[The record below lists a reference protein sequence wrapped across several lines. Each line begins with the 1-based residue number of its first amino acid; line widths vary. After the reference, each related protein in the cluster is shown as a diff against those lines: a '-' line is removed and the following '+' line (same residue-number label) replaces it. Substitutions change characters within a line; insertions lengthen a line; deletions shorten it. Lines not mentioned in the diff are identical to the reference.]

1 MNINI
6 KNVNKD
12 KIAAWA
18 VHGFTASGAVLG
30 FLAIIS
36 IFNND
41 QVGSF
46 LWLGLA
52 LLVDGLDGTIARKIG
67 VTDKAP
73 NIDGSTLDNLIDYL
87 NYVIIPSLMIYW
99 FQMVPNGW
107 EIIIPAGVFAVS
119 LYTFANINMK
129 TEDYYFSGFP
139 ALWNIVVLYFYIL
152 NTNQYI
158 NLIVIILLSILTFI
172 PIKFVHPLRVKKLR
186 NITIFCTIIWSAT
199 TLKLITTLPNI
210 NLFND
215 EKIVLTIWI
224 LSSLYFITI
233 CGSRSLK
240 DIHFYVND

>member
-1 MNINI
+1 MNIQNI
-6 KNVNKD
+6 DKD

-41 QVGSF
+41 QTSSF

-52 LLVDGLDGTIARKIG
+52 LLVDGLDGTIARKVG
-67 VTDKAP
+67 VSDKAP

-107 EIIIPAGVFAVS
+107 DIIIPAGIFAVS

-152 NTNQYI
+152 NTNHYI
-158 NLIVIILLSILTFI
+158 NLIVIIFLSILTFI

-199 TLKLITTLPNI
+199 TLKLVTTFPEI
-210 NLFND
+210 NLFN

-224 LSSLYFITI
+224 ICSFYFAAI
-233 CGSRSLK
+233 CGSRSFK
-240 DIHFYVND
+240 DLE

>member
-1 MNINI
+1 MNIQNI
-6 KNVNKD
+6 DKD

-41 QVGSF
+41 QTSSF

-52 LLVDGLDGTIARKIG
+52 LLVDGLDGTIARKVG
-67 VTDKAP
+67 VSDKAP
-73 NIDGSTLDNLIDYL
+73 NIDGSTLDNVIDYL

-107 EIIIPAGVFAVS
+107 EIIIPASIFAVS

-152 NTNQYI
+152 NTNEYI
-158 NLIVIILLSILTFI
+158 NLIVIIFLSILTFI

-199 TLKLITTLPNI
+199 TLKLVTTFPEI
-210 NLFND
+210 NLFN

-224 LSSLYFITI
+224 ACSFYFAAI
-233 CGSRSLK
+233 CGSRSFKDLK
-240 DIHFYVND
+240 

>member
-1 MNINI
+1 MNIKI
-6 KNVNKD
+6 KKVNKD

-41 QVGSF
+41 QTSSF

-67 VTDKAP
+67 VINKAP

-107 EIIIPAGVFAVS
+107 EIIISAGIFAVS

-158 NLIVIILLSILTFI
+158 NLIIIIFLSILTFI

-186 NITIFCTIIWSAT
+186 NVTIFCTIIWSAT
-199 TLKLITTLPNI
+199 TLKLVTTFPET

-224 LSSLYFITI
+224 MCSFYFIII
-233 CGSRSLK
+233 CGSRSFKDLK
-240 DIHFYVND
+240 

>member
-6 KNVNKD
+6 KNVSKD

-41 QVGSF
+41 QTSSF

-52 LLVDGLDGTIARKIG
+52 LLVDGLDGTIARKVG
-67 VTDKAP
+67 VSDKAP

-107 EIIIPAGVFAVS
+107 EIIIPAGIFAVS

-158 NLIVIILLSILTFI
+158 NLIVIIFLSILTFI

-199 TLKLITTLPNI
+199 TLKLVTTLPEI
-210 NLFND
+210 NLFN

-224 LSSLYFITI
+224 SGKVGQSILSP
-233 CGSRSLK
+233 
-240 DIHFYVND
+240 

>member
-6 KNVNKD
+6 KNVSKD

-41 QVGSF
+41 QTSSF

-52 LLVDGLDGTIARKIG
+52 LLVDGLDGTIARKVG
-67 VTDKAP
+67 VSDKAT
-73 NIDGSTLDNLIDYL
+73 NIDGSMLDNLVDYL

-107 EIIIPAGVFAVS
+107 EIIVPAGIFAVS

-158 NLIVIILLSILTFI
+158 NLIVIIFLSILTFI
-172 PIKFVHPLRVKKLR
+172 PVKFVHPLRVKKLR

-199 TLKLITTLPNI
+199 TLKLVTTFPEI
-210 NLFND
+210 NLFH

-224 LSSLYFITI
+224 ACSFYFASI
-233 CGSRSLK
+233 CGSRSFKDLK
-240 DIHFYVND
+240 

>member
-6 KNVNKD
+6 KNVSKD

-41 QVGSF
+41 QTSSF

-52 LLVDGLDGTIARKIG
+52 LLVDGLDGTIARKVG
-67 VTDKAP
+67 VSDKAT
-73 NIDGSTLDNLIDYL
+73 NIDGSMLDNLVDYL

-107 EIIIPAGVFAVS
+107 EIIVPAGIFAVS

-158 NLIVIILLSILTFI
+158 NLIVIIFLSILTFI

-199 TLKLITTLPNI
+199 TLKLVTTFPEI
-210 NLFND
+210 NLFN

-224 LSSLYFITI
+224 ACSFYFASI
-233 CGSRSLK
+233 CGSRSFK
-240 DIHFYVND
+240 DLNR

>member
-6 KNVNKD
+6 KNVSKD

-41 QVGSF
+41 QTSSF

-52 LLVDGLDGTIARKIG
+52 LLVDGLDGTIARKVG
-67 VTDKAP
+67 VSDKAT
-73 NIDGSTLDNLIDYL
+73 NIDGSMLDNLVDYL

-107 EIIIPAGVFAVS
+107 EIIIPAGIFAVS

-158 NLIVIILLSILTFI
+158 NLIVIIFLSILTFI
-172 PIKFVHPLRVKKLR
+172 PVKFVHPLRVKKLR

-199 TLKLITTLPNI
+199 TLKLVTTFPEI
-210 NLFND
+210 NLFN

-224 LSSLYFITI
+224 ACSFYFAAI
-233 CGSRSLK
+233 CGSRSFKDLK
-240 DIHFYVND
+240 

>member
-1 MNINI
+1 MNIKI
-6 KNVNKD
+6 KKVDKN

-30 FLAIIS
+30 FLALIS
-36 IFNND
+36 VFNND

-52 LLVDGLDGTIARKIG
+52 LLVDGLDGTFARKFG

-99 FQMVPNGW
+99 FEMVPKGW
-107 EIIIPAGVFAVS
+107 TIIIPAGIFAVS

-129 TEDYYFSGFP
+129 TKDYYFSGFP

-152 NTNQYI
+152 NTNQFI
-158 NLIVIILLSILTFI
+158 NLFVIIFLSILTFV

-186 NITIFCTIIWSAT
+186 NLTIFCTIIWSAISSKPKSVHPILVT
-199 TLKLITTLPNI
+199 VQSPIY
-210 NLFND
+210 
-215 EKIVLTIWI
+215 LTQY
-224 LSSLYFITI
+224 S
-233 CGSRSLK
+233 
-240 DIHFYVND
+240 

>member
-67 VTDKAP
+67 VTNKAP

-129 TEDYYFSGFP
+129 TDDYYFSGFP

-152 NTNQYI
+152 NTNAYV
-158 NLIVIILLSILTFI
+158 NLIVIIFLSILTFI

-186 NITIFCTIIWSAT
+186 NITIFCQ
-199 TLKLITTLPNI
+199 
-210 NLFND
+210 
-215 EKIVLTIWI
+215 
-224 LSSLYFITI
+224 
-233 CGSRSLK
+233 
-240 DIHFYVND
+240 

>member
-6 KNVNKD
+6 KKVDKD

-41 QVGSF
+41 QTSSF

-67 VTDKAP
+67 VSDKDT
-73 NIDGSTLDNLIDYL
+73 NIDGSMLDNLVDYL

-107 EIIIPAGVFAVS
+107 EIIIPAGIFAVS

-158 NLIVIILLSILTFI
+158 NLIVIIFLSILTFI

-199 TLKLITTLPNI
+199 TLKLVTTFPEI
-210 NLFND
+210 NLFN

-224 LSSLYFITI
+224 ACSFYFVAI
-233 CGSRSLK
+233 CGSRSFKDLK
-240 DIHFYVND
+240 

>member
-6 KNVNKD
+6 KNVSKD

-36 IFNND
+36 IFHND
-41 QVGSF
+41 QTSSF

-52 LLVDGLDGTIARKIG
+52 LLVDGLDGTIARKVGIS
-67 VTDKAP
+67 DKAT
-73 NIDGSTLDNLIDYL
+73 NIDGSMLDNLVDYL

-107 EIIIPAGVFAVS
+107 EIIVPAGIFAVS

-152 NTNQYI
+152 NTYQYI
-158 NLIVIILLSILTFI
+158 NLIVIIFLSILTFI

-199 TLKLITTLPNI
+199 TLKLVTTFPEI
-210 NLFND
+210 NLFN

-224 LSSLYFITI
+224 ACSFYFASI
-233 CGSRSLK
+233 CGSRSFKDLK
-240 DIHFYVND
+240 

>member
-6 KNVNKD
+6 KNVNKS

-18 VHGFTASGAVLG
+18 VHGFTTSGAVLG

-87 NYVIIPSLMIYW
+87 NYVIIPSLIIYW

-107 EIIIPAGVFAVS
+107 NIIIPAGIFAVS

-129 TEDYYFSGFP
+129 TKDYYFSGFP

-152 NTNQYI
+152 NTNLYV
-158 NLIVIILLSILTFI
+158 NLIVIIFLSILTFI

-186 NITIFCTIIWSAT
+186 NINIFFTIIWSAT
-199 TLKLITTLPNI
+199 TLKLVTTPSTNVFMI
-210 NLFND
+210 NNTIIFILWVVSSIYFASVCWGRSIK
-215 EKIVLTIWI
+215 KI
-224 LSSLYFITI
+224 
-233 CGSRSLK
+233 
-240 DIHFYVND
+240 